1 MVGWLYIDEQV
12 AAPVRVLEIDEKTGL
27 LSIEVAGK
35 FVPNRAALRGQ
46 TVLEYRG
53 WKRRRLVRCLGA
65 EEAGSALLIEAVDLG
80 RLDPNEEMDQE
91 MDAAHGGA
99 PEDWLAID
107 GKAACRVS
115 GTRIGS
121 CPGSIVTH
129 CLFHVPL
136 DDWRDL
142 RIGEGAALAGVG
154 MRHTDTDTNDGSIT
168 PLLHSARELSPD
180 DRLPTVELIRLRER
194 LRYQVHPMATDWGES
209 TTLVVCRVIGQAEL
223 SEKRTAAQ
231 PVTA

>member
-12 AAPVRVLEIDEKTGL
+12 AAPVRVLEIDERTGL

-80 RLDPNEEMDQE
+80 RLDPDEELDPPMGAGQ
-91 MDAAHGGA
+91 GGA
-99 PEDWLAID
+99 AEDWLAVD
-107 GKAACRVS
+107 SRAVCRVS
-115 GTRIGS
+115 GTRVGA
-121 CPGSIVTH
+121 CPGSVVTH

-142 RIGEGAALAGVG
+142 RIGEGAVLAGLGV
-154 MRHTDTDTNDGSIT
+154 RHADAEVSDGSIT
-168 PLLHSARELSPD
+168 PLLHSARD
-180 DRLPTVELIRLRER
+180 LPPGHRPPRVELIRLRER
-194 LRYQVHPMATDWGES
+194 LRYHIHPMATDWGES
-209 TTLVVCRVIGQAEL
+209 TTLVVSRVIQSAGLGDRSPNRL
-223 SEKRTAAQ
+223 S
-231 PVTA
+231 VTA

>member
-1 MVGWLYIDEQV
+1 MVGWLYIDEEV
-12 AAPVRVLEIDEKTGL
+12 AAPVRVMEIDETTGL

-35 FVPNRAALRGQ
+35 FVPNRSALRGQ

-80 RLDPNEEMDQE
+80 RLDPQEEMD
-91 MDAAHGGA
+91 DDCPITGA
-99 PEDWLAID
+99 PEDWLVVD
-107 GKAACRVS
+107 GKPACQVT

-121 CPGSIVTH
+121 CPGCVVTH

-136 DDWRDL
+136 DAWRDL
-142 RIGEGAALAGVG
+142 RIGEHAALATLG
-154 MRHTDTDTNDGSIT
+154 MRHAEGDFNDGSIT
-168 PLLHSARELSPD
+168 PLLHSARELAPTD
-180 DRLPTVELIRLRER
+180 VPPTVELIRLRER
-194 LRYQVHPMATDWGES
+194 LRYQVHPMATDWGEN
-209 TTLVVCRVIGQAEL
+209 TTLVVSRMIQKAEL
-223 SEKRTAAQ
+223 VSPKAKAA